1 MIEYVT
7 TVTVGPSVR
16 KIKHEGAVNV
26 APGSACNSEHA
37 FFGFSL
43 SFY

>member
-1 MIEYVT
+1 MIGHTVT
-7 TVTVGPSVR
+7 TVGPSVR
-16 KIKHEGAVNV
+16 KIKHEGAVNA
-26 APGSACNSEHA
+26 APGSACNSEDA